1 MNKKK
6 RVNDEIF
13 YCLFILLLVM
23 LYGFWID
30 YWCVWL
36 FYLWAVYRG
45 SYTGCNCIYHCF
57 CYSYGYSFDFWCE
70 EVNYYLYEEDA
81 RKLFRKWD
89 NIKHKRE
96 YLVTKK
102 GGKRQGKKKKENP
115 LWGISIKTKE
125 RLNSK
130 DGKSLK
136 FGLVITLKEIN
147 GVNRIE
153 QFIQQCLFKGWLVNR
168 INVENKIDIYNKAE
182 EEIIFE

>member
-1 MNKKK
+1 MS
-6 RVNDEIF
+6 
-13 YCLFILLLVM
+13 IL
-23 LYGFWID
+23 IE
-30 YWCVWL
+30 
-36 FYLWAVYRG
+36 
-45 SYTGCNCIYHCF
+45 SCN
-57 CYSYGYSFDFWCE
+57 E
-70 EVNYYLYEEDA
+70 YLYENIISTIPLCEADDGKDKKSLWQKIKDFFKRIWQWIKDKVLA
-81 RKLFRKWD
+81 LF
-89 NIKHKRE
+89 
-96 YLVTKK
+96 
-102 GGKRQGKKKKENP
+102 GKKKKENP

-153 QFIQQCLFKGWLVNR
+153 EFIQQCLFKGWLVNR

>member
-1 MNKKK
+1 MQFF
-6 RVNDEIF
+6 VF
-13 YCLFILLLVM
+13 LVIL
-23 LYGFWID
+23 
-30 YWCVWL
+30 
-36 FYLWAVYRG
+36 
-45 SYTGCNCIYHCF
+45 
-57 CYSYGYSFDFWCE
+57 
-70 EVNYYLYEEDA
+70 
-81 RKLFRKWD
+81 
-89 NIKHKRE
+89 
-96 YLVTKK
+96 K
-102 GGKRQGKKKKENP
+102 GGKRRGKKKKENP

-153 QFIQQCLFKGWLVNR
+153 QFIQQCLFRGWLVNR